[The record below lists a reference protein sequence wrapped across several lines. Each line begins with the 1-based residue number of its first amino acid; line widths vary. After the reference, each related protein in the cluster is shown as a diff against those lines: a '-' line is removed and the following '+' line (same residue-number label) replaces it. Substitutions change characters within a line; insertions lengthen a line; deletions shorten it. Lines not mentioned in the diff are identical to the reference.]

1 MREKILITVK
11 TYPVLSR
18 KYAELVCTAGVNE
31 AGEWRRIY
39 PIQFR
44 QLREADKY
52 KKYQWVEA
60 ELIRSSN
67 DSRPESRQIDY
78 AVDDPIRTISEPLS
92 TANKWLERRQHFVDK
107 VAIYD
112 DMQELITMAHG
123 NKLSLALFCPKKWNN
138 FVLEETEREW
148 SKEKIAEL
156 EKQRRQFHLFEDE
169 QTMTESLKVVNKLPY
184 KFSYKFED
192 IQGKESTLM
201 IEDWEIGALYWNCLR
216 GSNDDESK
224 AASKVRQKYWG
235 EFIHSGKCS
244 PLLVLGTTLKYH
256 NMKSP
261 NPFVIIGVV
270 PLPEIDQAEL
280 GL

>member
-148 SKEKIAEL
+148 SKEK
-156 EKQRRQFHLFEDE
+156 
-169 QTMTESLKVVNKLPY
+169 
-184 KFSYKFED
+184 
-192 IQGKESTLM
+192 
-201 IEDWEIGALYWNCLR
+201 NCR
-216 GSNDDESK
+216 TRKTKTPIS
-224 AASKVRQKYWG
+224 
-235 EFIHSGKCS
+235 FI
-244 PLLVLGTTLKYH
+244 
-256 NMKSP
+256 
-261 NPFVIIGVV
+261 
-270 PLPEIDQAEL
+270 
-280 GL
+280 